1 MQSLKVNPSRLL
13 GDGAITLATEYTTV
27 KPKMCG
33 FVMQADTQPVINGA
47 NNMSEY
53 FVVWAGEDGVI
64 TQSKVETICDPL
76 MMTPHDWAMLA
87 AASEDTVIEEWES
100 YDLFCVI
107 DYPSTFY
114 Q

>member
-1 MQSLKVNPSRLL
+1 M
-13 GDGAITLATEYTTV
+13 E
-27 KPKMCG
+27 
-33 FVMQADTQPVINGA
+33 

-76 MMTPHDWAMLA
+76 MMTPHDWVMLA
-87 AASEDTVIEEWES
+87 AASEDSVIEEWES
-100 YDLFCVI
+100 YNLFCVI
-107 DYPSTFY
+107 DHPSTFY